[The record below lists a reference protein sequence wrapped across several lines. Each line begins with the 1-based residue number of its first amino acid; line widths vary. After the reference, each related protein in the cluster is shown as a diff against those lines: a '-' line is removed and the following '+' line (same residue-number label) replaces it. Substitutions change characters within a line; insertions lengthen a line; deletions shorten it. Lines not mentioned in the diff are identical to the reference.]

1 MASIDFCNHHCRP
14 CAQHEPQILSQCCLL
29 QVGSIVNFSLM
40 YLLASL
46 PATSAAAQSGGLVQ
60 KIFSEQTLRAW
71 GAPAGHMFQ
80 PGFPFSA
87 RVVNLAYKASLPGT
101 ALCMVPLQ
109 TCSRT

>member
-1 MASIDFCNHHCRP
+1 
-14 CAQHEPQILSQCCLL
+14 
-29 QVGSIVNFSLM
+29 M

-80 PGFPFSA
+80 PGFPLSA

-101 ALCMVPLQ
+101 AICMEPIQLHTDLPIQ
-109 TCSRT
+109 TCSRTWQKPFWQARLRSGHGWGIPLLAAASG